1 MRQTLAFD
9 NTLEHWKTRYSYV
22 PSCMMHL
29 NKLFFSSPQ
38 SKTQDDGKDILYRH
52 NDSSAGRNTFYDA
65 DPNHSSPSALA
76 VSFNGFT
83 AKSLRS
89 AASNTTSSNKIFKS
103 FSISGLNEASAP
115 ETILD
120 PSLTGLKLGASS
132 FIVNNQ
138 NKPGSRAEGFHKL
151 SPLRRMGNSVYGEI
165 GKDFNMSG
173 TEIRPIGQLSN
184 VYKWSSFDETN
195 NLWQNLTSEV
205 EEIDI
210 ISELITDG
218 DGNEIAPQL
227 PNDDLYAFEISYF
240 VSNNP
245 MPSGVFGGN
254 PGDGIKFF
262 HGKGFAAGAANMS
275 ANPFVPL
282 EGYTPTTADFGTNFQ
297 SSVNFA
303 AGTNFTSYLS
313 YGDPYQD
320 IHNTYKKGNFIFLK
334 VNKSDT
340 SPHLPY
346 ESTPSQADQIAI
358 GRIFLFAMTPGN
370 INGADPHGSFAD
382 AFVIIGDTDF
392 EISSLQVEFE
402 FTEYDHG
409 GMIGTA
415 SKARSKK

>member
-38 SKTQDDGKDILYRH
+38 SKAQDDGKDIFYRH

-103 FSISGLNEASAP
+103 FSISGLNDAKVP
-115 ETILD
+115 
-120 PSLTGLKLGASS
+120 TGLGIGASS

-138 NKPGSRAEGFHKL
+138 NKPGSSAEGFHTL

-184 VYKWSSFDETN
+184 VYKWSSFDGTN
-195 NLWQNLTSEV
+195 NLWQNLTSE
-205 EEIDI
+205 EAEIDI

-218 DGNEIAPQL
+218 DGNEITPEL

-245 MPSGVFGGN
+245 MPSGVFGGS

-262 HGKGFAAGAANMS
+262 HGKGSAAGAANML

-282 EGYTPTTADFGTNFQ
+282 EGYTPTTADFGANFQ

-346 ESTPSQADQIAI
+346 ESTPSQADQII
-358 GRIFLFAMTPGN
+358 RGQIFLFAMTPGN
-370 INGADPHGSFAD
+370 VNGADPHGSFAD
-382 AFVIIGDTDF
+382 AFVILGDTDF